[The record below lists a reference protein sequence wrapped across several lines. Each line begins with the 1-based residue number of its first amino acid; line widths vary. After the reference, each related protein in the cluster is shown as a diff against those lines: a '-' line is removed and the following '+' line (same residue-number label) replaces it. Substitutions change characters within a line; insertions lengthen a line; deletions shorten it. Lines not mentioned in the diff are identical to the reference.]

1 MIDPLKRHQVQVL
14 HAAGLSGARVERET
28 GVSRRSVERIVQEE
42 LVVPADDPRQQLRIV
57 RGAGRPSTVARFRP
71 HVQAILEAEPDLPS
85 VEILRR
91 MQELGYEGG
100 KSALYDFVAMLRT
113 PVRQPMVRFEGLAGE
128 FSQHDFGS
136 VTVAFEDGSEEKI
149 RFFASRL
156 KYSRFVHVRIV
167 PSEKVEPLVRALIE
181 SFEVFGG
188 VPLMSVFDNPKTV
201 VLKRRG
207 SRVEWNSTFGQAA
220 LDLRFAPELCWPHR
234 PQEKG
239 SVENLVGWVKGSFF
253 KVRRFANREDLEGQ
267 LLEWLREVNE
277 TRPSRATGVI
287 PLVRLAEERLRLRPL
302 PIRGAEYALRFPVVV
317 GPTGVVTHQGIRY
330 DMPSEAI
337 GIPGT
342 LFLYLDRVRIVAGR
356 HDVSLPRYPEVGN
369 TSYSEEHRAR
379 ALAAVSGERAR
390 LYAKRQH
397 LLALGGKME
406 PYLTEVVHLHPR
418 TWKGDVED
426 LHALLTSQGP
436 AKLLAAIEH
445 AFTKRLFGA
454 QYVRALLA
462 EPA

>member
-1 MIDPLKRHQVQVL
+1 M
-14 HAAGLSGARVERET
+14 
-28 GVSRRSVERIVQEE
+28 
-42 LVVPADDPRQQLRIV
+42 
-57 RGAGRPSTVARFRP
+57 
-71 HVQAILEAEPDLPS
+71 
-85 VEILRR
+85 
-91 MQELGYEGG
+91 
-100 KSALYDFVAMLRT
+100 
-113 PVRQPMVRFEGLAGE
+113 
-128 FSQHDFGS
+128 
-136 VTVAFEDGSEEKI
+136 
-149 RFFASRL
+149 
-156 KYSRFVHVRIV
+156 
-167 PSEKVEPLVRALIE
+167 
-181 SFEVFGG
+181 
-188 VPLMSVFDNPKTV
+188 
-201 VLKRRG
+201 
-207 SRVEWNSTFGQAA
+207 
-220 LDLRFAPELCWPHR
+220 
-234 PQEKG
+234 
-239 SVENLVGWVKGSFF
+239 
-253 KVRRFANREDLEGQ
+253 
-267 LLEWLREVNE
+267 
-277 TRPSRATGVI
+277 I